1 MDNNIDIIAYN
12 IKTVREEQKKSQDE
26 FAKSLNL
33 KRNSITLIETG
44 KRNASDRTIKD
55 ICKTYKISEEW
66 LRTGKGEMH
75 RVIDEED
82 AQYAADVSDIFK
94 ETDKFRRKMY
104 TVLKNLDDTS
114 WEVLEKFLKEI
125 TKE

>member
-1 MDNNIDIIAYN
+1 MDNNLDIISCN
-12 IKTVREEQKKSQDE
+12 IKKVREDQSKSQDE

-66 LRTGKGEMH
+66 LRTGKGEMY
-75 RVIDEED
+75 RAVDEED
-82 AQYAADVSDIFK
+82 AQYVEAVSDIFK

-104 TVLKNLDDTS
+104 MELRSLDDTS
-114 WEVLEKFLKEI
+114 WEVLEKFFKKIMKE
-125 TKE
+125 